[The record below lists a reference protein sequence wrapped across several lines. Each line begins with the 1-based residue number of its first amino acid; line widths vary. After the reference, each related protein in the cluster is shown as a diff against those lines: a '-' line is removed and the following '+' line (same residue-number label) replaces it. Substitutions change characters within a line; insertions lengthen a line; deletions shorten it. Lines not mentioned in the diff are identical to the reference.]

1 VSGPSGVDQPA
12 GDTPSMFDDTFR
24 ALAAA
29 RQGAWPRAAHI
40 LERIPT
46 DELQG
51 LFMTTGRF
59 DQLVRRE
66 VFNRIRAKTPTDRG

>member
-1 VSGPSGVDQPA
+1 VTGPSGVDRPA
-12 GDTPSMFDDTFR
+12 SDAPSMFDDAFR

-29 RQGAWPRAAHI
+29 RQGAWPRAATI

-46 DELQG
+46 EDLQG

-59 DQLVRRE
+59 DMLVRRE
-66 VFNRIRAKTPTDRG
+66 VFARIRAKPPTDRG

>member
-12 GDTPSMFDDTFR
+12 GDAPSMFDDAFR

-29 RQGAWPRAAHI
+29 RQGDWGRAEAI

-46 DELQG
+46 EDLQG

-66 VFNRIRAKTPTDRG
+66 VFARLRAKPPTDRG